1 MSTESSRCLPCA
13 QPAAPGPL
21 APIGDDDALSAR
33 VVQLELRATELEAR
47 LASLEQQSHRAA
59 PAAATP
65 ERVPEGVP
73 RRARDVTPV
82 LQEQSPCAKKIY
94 SLAALNHIR
103 SEHVD
108 GLVSKRTL
116 LGKSKGIA
124 EQYKNILPL
133 SVPLGAGREVVVFA
147 SAAPGASGSAPA
159 TTKATSKV
167 SSSTAGASKSRC
179 TPAPVV
185 AVVPVVPMPVAP
197 VVATAAP
204 IPTPAA
210 PAPAAASEP
219 VERIVRIVKNGYS
232 VKGPASLLSR
242 MSPSPV
248 TVPPD
253 DAPASLPPM
262 PVCGASASASISVSV
277 GTSGDGGGSPPSAA
291 SAQLQSFSCFNDPPA
306 LILPQFTDSFAA
318 PALASSRS
326 SEAVLAALLAEG
338 GDL

>member
-1 MSTESSRCLPCA
+1 
-13 QPAAPGPL
+13 
-21 APIGDDDALSAR
+21 
-33 VVQLELRATELEAR
+33 VVQLELRATELELR
-47 LASLEQQSHRAA
+47 LASLEQQSQRAA

-73 RRARDVTPV
+73 RRARDATPV

-147 SAAPGASGSAPA
+147 SAVPGASGSAPA
-159 TTKATSKV
+159 TTKV
-167 SSSTAGASKSRC
+167 SSSTAAASKSRC
-179 TPAPVV
+179 TPTPVV

-197 VVATAAP
+197 VVAAP
-204 IPTPAA
+204 FPTPAA
-210 PAPAAASEP
+210 PALAAASEP
-219 VERIVRIVKNGYS
+219 VESIVRIVKNGYS

-262 PVCGASASASISVSV
+262 PVCGASASASISVSIS
-277 GTSGDGGGSPPSAA
+277 TSGDGGGSPPSAA